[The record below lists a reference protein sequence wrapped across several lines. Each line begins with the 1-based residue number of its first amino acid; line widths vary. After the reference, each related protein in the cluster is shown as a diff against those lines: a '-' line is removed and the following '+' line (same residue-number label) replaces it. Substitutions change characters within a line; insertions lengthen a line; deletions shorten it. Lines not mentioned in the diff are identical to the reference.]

1 MLLRAKYDPVPLALD
16 NLAKVCGVTGAP
28 RPQKSHGNTRQ
39 PFFRRDV
46 FCIFGVTERMA
57 IVASAGRDEI
67 SATFEHPLVTMGFSA
82 KAGGVM
88 AASAAVRKTFLVF
101 MSSLGVYAQFQ

>member
-1 MLLRAKYDPVPLALD
+1 
-16 NLAKVCGVTGAP
+16 
-28 RPQKSHGNTRQ
+28 
-39 PFFRRDV
+39 
-46 FCIFGVTERMA
+46 MA